1 MAQIVNLFILYYI
14 IMLRTFGLRRTFSS
28 RAYNSSKDY
37 YKILNVAKSANNDEI
52 KKAFR
57 ELAKKYH
64 PDSNQGK
71 EDLFK

>member
-1 MAQIVNLFILYYI
+1 
-14 IMLRTFGLRRTFSS
+14 MLQMFSLRRSFST

-37 YKILNVAKSANNDEI
+37 YKILNVAKTANNEEI

-64 PDSNQGK
+64 PDSNKGK